1 MRPENDRLFWSF
13 EKERIYKQREN
24 STRLMSGNGLYG
36 MLLKQIF
43 VLILVILGGLLAPV
57 GGGSD

>member
-1 MRPENDRLFWSF
+1 VRPENDRLFWSF